1 MDRFGPSATRKVRLV
16 AGLGLLTDRTPAFC
30 ALAGGRWPSDKVPS
44 QMTEQPESATQPASS
59 DLPAPAGAAALGAEQ
74 HHAATPSAQ
83 REAASAQSEAAPDGA
98 PAKADGPVD
107 AAGHG
112 APAERSKQAP
122 SAALALAAALVAGVS
137 LLAPIA
143 GAGIWDPPE
152 LNVADFA
159 RRIALNR
166 MGAASLALP
175 GANNEVPTLGELGRG
190 ELPFTSIAAGFKVFG
205 LHDWAGRLP
214 LALWAVL
221 GAVALYLLV
230 SRLADRKAA
239 ALSVI
244 VLATTPIYFLQART
258 MLGDAVTLSAVAIAV
273 AGLGLAVFER
283 GEQIAGSARMRPR
296 QLVMLVLGL
305 AGLAAGFGARG
316 ALIGVAVPCLAVGLS
331 WAVSLG
337 TRRASSL
344 FSGIVGVGCL
354 LLGGAAARLGIAA
367 LLAAD
372 PNHYSIWLGA
382 AVEQARQR
390 PTFDLVIEQ
399 LGHGLLPWG
408 AILPFA
414 IGRLFVGRVAS
425 SDVKL
430 TTAGTTR
437 DGGSSET
444 RQPCHEEMKAEHDV
458 ALRVLLVMT
467 AALAFAAH
475 ALMAPVTGE
484 LAFCA
489 VFALAAMVG
498 LLLRDADR
506 GFGGSLAAGASVVAL
521 AVIFYTDYKN
531 FPDKGLVAFVA
542 SGAKFPDSFS
552 AAATRY
558 IKYGGL
564 LSAALFA
571 LLFMESER
579 QPGKFERSAYVN
591 YIDTL
596 RNGFQGNLRFF
607 LLLAQTAVMCFAAL
621 SAAST
626 HVWHWN
632 RFESMPSQTRGALG
646 LLWLVIP
653 AVVLSP
659 LLVLL
664 VRDGLRWFFAR
675 TRLPRLST
683 AGLVLAAFGLVLSLG
698 YYPAL
703 AAQISP
709 KEVFEAYARM
719 SKPGE
724 PLAML
729 GQSSGSASYY
739 AGGQVVMQPSAAA
752 ATRWL
757 DASDERRW
765 LVMGASDLPQ
775 MNSKYREKHHVNLP
789 VLDGRSSEILLVSN
803 QLGPGERNESP
814 FADWVLDEPR
824 PVRFKVDADLDQL
837 TNLGWEITDMKGNAL
852 ATSDEAGAPWPIVKA
867 GTDYRFSIHWRV
879 NKVLSGNWKT
889 FIHIDGYRRRY
900 NGDHDTL
907 DGKYPVHL
915 WRPGDQI
922 VDIHTVHLEPHFT
935 PGRYEVLYGLYI
947 GDRRLEVRK
956 GAHDNNRIKAGLLIV
971 Q

>member
-1 MDRFGPSATRKVRLV
+1 
-16 AGLGLLTDRTPAFC
+16 
-30 ALAGGRWPSDKVPS
+30 
-44 QMTEQPESATQPASS
+44 MTEGSDPEAGDGSPAQQV
-59 DLPAPAGAAALGAEQ
+59 DRAGVESPRREPEPSGWLAVAAAI
-74 HHAATPSAQ
+74 
-83 REAASAQSEAAPDGA
+83 
-98 PAKADGPVD
+98 
-107 AAGHG
+107 
-112 APAERSKQAP
+112 
-122 SAALALAAALVAGVS
+122 VAGVS
-137 LLAPIA
+137 LLVPIA

-166 MGAASLALP
+166 MGAASLALQ

-239 ALSVI
+239 ALSVL
-244 VLATTPIYFLQART
+244 VLATTPLYFLQART
-258 MLGDAVTLSAVAIAV
+258 MLGDAVTMSAIAIAV

-283 GEQIAGSARMRPR
+283 GDPREISARVRPR
-296 QLVMLVLGL
+296 QVVMLIVGLG
-305 AGLAAGFGARG
+305 GLAAGFGARG
-316 ALIGVAVPCLAVGLS
+316 ALIGVAVPSLAVGLS
-331 WAVSLG
+331 WLLSLN
-337 TRRASSL
+337 TRRGSSL
-344 FSGIVGVGCL
+344 FSGSVGLACL
-354 LLGGAAARLGIAA
+354 VLGVQAARLGIAG

-408 AILPFA
+408 AVLPLA
-414 IGRLFVGRVAS
+414 IARLFVGRGAAS
-425 SDVKL
+425 TDNDAQGSLAASEPAGPELGDTRARQEEVK
-430 TTAGTTR
+430 GER
-437 DGGSSET
+437 
-444 RQPCHEEMKAEHDV
+444 DV
-458 ALRVLLVMT
+458 ALRVLLVIT
-467 AALAFAAH
+467 AVLAFAAH

-484 LAFCA
+484 LPYCA

-506 GFGGSLAAGASVVAL
+506 GFDGSLAAGASVVAL

-531 FPDKGLVAFVA
+531 FPDKGLSAFVA
-542 SGAKFPDSFS
+542 SGAKFPESFTE
-552 AAATRY
+552 AATRY

-564 LSAALFA
+564 LSAGLFT
-571 LLFMESER
+571 LLFMENER
-579 QPGKFERSAYVN
+579 QPKFERSPYTK

-596 RNGFQGNLRFF
+596 RNGFQGNLRFS
-607 LLLAQTAVMCFAAL
+607 LLLIQTAAVCFAAL
-621 SAAST
+621 SVGSANLRP
-626 HVWHWN
+626 WN
-632 RFESMPSQTRGALG
+632 RIESMPSQTRSVLE
-646 LLWLVIP
+646 LLWLVVP
-653 AVVLSP
+653 ALVLSP
-659 LLVLL
+659 LLALL

-683 AGLVLAAFGLVLSLG
+683 AGLVLAVFGLVLSLG

-709 KEVFEAYARM
+709 KEVFEAYTRL

-724 PLAML
+724 PLGML

-739 AGGQVVMQPSAAA
+739 AGGQVVLQPSAVTAA
-752 ATRWL
+752 RWL
-757 DASDERRW
+757 DANDERRW

-775 MNSKYREKHHVNLP
+775 MNSKYRERHRVNLP

-803 QLGPGERNESP
+803 QLGAGQTNESP
-814 FADWVLDEPR
+814 FAEWVLDTPR
-824 PVRFKVDADLDQL
+824 PVSFKVDADLDQL
-837 TNLGWEITDMKGNAL
+837 TNLGWEITDMRGNAL
-852 ATSDEAGAPWPIVKA
+852 PTSDEAGAAWPIVKA
-867 GTDYRFSIHWRV
+867 GTNYRFSIHWRV
-879 NKVLSGNWKT
+879 NKALSGNWKT

-907 DGKYPVHL
+907 EGKYPVHL

-922 VDIHTVHLEPHFT
+922 VDIHTVQLEPHFT

-956 GAHDNNRIKAGLLIV
+956 GSHDNNRIKAGLLIV